1 MCVVH
6 SFSVL
11 PCTSGILLLYD
22 GASEWH
28 RLMPP
33 GAYLRA
39 LHRDAWAHWCQLYQ
53 SRLMQ
58 QGFAVHLIENYF
70 ERWKDNV
77 RETDAMKEKA
87 DQLVL
92 AREGRMLI
100 RCWDSWVRSVEL
112 RSVERDVAERV
123 GARVVSLWY
132 FGKDD
137 CA

>member
-1 MCVVH
+1 
-6 SFSVL
+6 
-11 PCTSGILLLYD
+11 
-22 GASEWH
+22 
-28 RLMPP
+28 
-33 GAYLRA
+33 
-39 LHRDAWAHWCQLYQ
+39 
-53 SRLMQ
+53 MQ

-112 RSVERDVAERV
+112 RSVERDVA
-123 GARVVSLWY
+123 
-132 FGKDD
+132 
-137 CA
+137 

>member
-1 MCVVH
+1 MRGTFVLRVAMHKWH
-6 SFSVL
+6 SALVRRRERMAQA
-11 PCTSGILLLYD
+11 D
-22 GASEWH
+22 A
-28 RLMPP
+28 P

-39 LHRDAWAHWCQLYQ
+39 LHRDTWVHWCQLYQ
-53 SRLMQ
+53 SHLMQ

>member
-1 MCVVH
+1 
-6 SFSVL
+6 
-11 PCTSGILLLYD
+11 
-22 GASEWH
+22 
-28 RLMPP
+28 
-33 GAYLRA
+33 
-39 LHRDAWAHWCQLYQ
+39 
-53 SRLMQ
+53 MQ

-70 ERWKDNV
+70 EQWKDNV

-100 RCWDSWVRSVEL
+100 WCWDSWVRSVEL